1 VIVLREVDGMA
12 YEEIAKVL
20 GCSVGTVMSRLHYA
34 RGKLKES
41 LKAHREG

>member
-1 VIVLREVDGMA
+1 MA

-34 RGKLKES
+34 RGKLRES
-41 LKAHREG
+41 LKSHREG